1 MNTFK
6 SLLKLDIQ
14 FFSADNSMS
23 FTTQDGTQLT
33 PAEWKGFQQ
42 YKKEAET
49 KANRPYIGSGVH
61 GGAGGAKTAGEIFVK
76 SNAYKNFIA
85 NGQKASD
92 NVSIPAFPTKALVTS
107 TGADGALLSSVPI
120 IGAGQPPMTLR
131 NLLAVQSTTNNA
143 VDYTRETG
151 FTNAAAI
158 APEGT
163 LKAESALTFESI
175 TALVKVIAHW
185 LPVTRQV
192 IADIPSMQAHIDMRL
207 MYGLSVAEESQIL
220 YGSGVGDNLE
230 GLMVADGVQ
239 EYTPLAEDTYIDTIR
254 KAMSRTYI
262 SGFPPTGVVLNPLDW
277 ETIEL
282 SKGTDGHY
290 IFASVNDGGETR
302 LFRVPVVLSTSMAQ
316 GSFLVGAFGL
326 GAQLFDRE
334 QANVRISEHHADYF
348 TRNMLAV
355 LCEERLAL
363 ALYRPEAFVRG
374 TFEPTA

>member
-6 SLLKLDIQ
+6 PLLKLDIQ

-23 FTTQDGTQLT
+23 FTTPDGAHMT
-33 PAEWKGFQQ
+33 ASEWKSYQQ

-49 KANRPYIGSGVH
+49 KTNRPYIGGGVY
-61 GGAGGAKTAGEIFVK
+61 GGGSQAKTAGQIFVN
-76 SNAYKNFIA
+76 STAFKNYID

-107 TGADGALLSSVPI
+107 TGADGALLSPMPI
-120 IGAGQPPMTLR
+120 IGAGQQPMTLR
-131 NLLAVQSTTNNA
+131 NLLAVQTTTNNA
-143 VDYTRETG
+143 VEYIRETG

-158 APEGT
+158 APEST
-163 LKAESALTFESI
+163 LKPESGLTVETVTS
-175 TALVKVIAHW
+175 LVKVIAHW

-192 IADIPSMQAHIDMRL
+192 IQDIPSMQAHIDMRL

-220 YGSGVGDNLE
+220 YGDGVGDNLQ
-230 GLMVADGVQ
+230 GLMTNPDVQTYAPVAG
-239 EYTPLAEDTYIDTIR
+239 DTLIDTIR
-254 KAMSRTYI
+254 RAMTRVYI
-262 SGFPPTGVVLNPLDW
+262 AGYPPTGIVMHPSDF

-282 SKGTDGHY
+282 LKATDGMY
-290 IFASVNDGGETR
+290 IWASVANGAEPKM
-302 LFRVPVVLSTSMAQ
+302 FRVPIVLSTSM
-316 GSFLVGAFGL
+316 GEGEFLIGAFGL

-348 TRNMLAV
+348 TRNMQAVLAEERIALAV
-355 LCEERLAL
+355 
-363 ALYRPEAFVRG
+363 YRPEAFVRG